1 MQKPF
6 SIILMEAV
14 VVGILLIIVYNI
26 VDLILLSYKLDDK
39 MSLLFYKGLV
49 LFVSGFIFHI
59 LCEITG
65 INLWYV
71 KDYNKYIVK

>member
-1 MQKPF
+1 MSKPF

-26 VDLILLSYKLDDK
+26 VNVILRLYKLGDK
-39 MSLLFYKGLV
+39 MGLLV